1 MLLHSDGFDSHGAGA
16 VTLEDGDPGWTSSA
30 NVFIEAGEGKFGSN
44 ALKAYNGDAAQAA
57 FPFSAT
63 GAMGAYFRVVDAVD
77 VVLLYDVTH
86 SVALVTRLA
95 NGTVV
100 VRDGG
105 GNVRITS
112 AAGAMAL
119 DTYAWVEVNYRPDGV
134 WLAIDAL
141 PIAPYTGAYTA
152 PGTAAR
158 LFSGSPA
165 ADRLV
170 DDLVVWD
177 DQGSFFNTYALGP
190 RRIQLLRPTSDGDV
204 VEWEPAPGNDNWE
217 AVDSADWTGGAGV
230 TSVVGG
236 QKDLYRFEPLAVN
249 PGTINAVVVKTQ
261 VQNTG
266 ETAAAIQHVVRGTDT
281 LEAGAPAQVVP
292 TVAPGVL
299 RSTFYR
305 DQNNLSWTASAVNSV
320 QAGQV
325 STNL

>member
-30 NVFIEAGEGKFGSN
+30 NVSIEAAAGKFGGN
-44 ALKAYNGDAAQAA
+44 ALRAASGDAAAAA

-63 GAMGAYFRVVDAVD
+63 GALGAYFKVVSAVD
-77 VVLLYDVTH
+77 VVLVYDVTNG
-86 SVALVTRLA
+86 VALVTRLA
-95 NGTVV
+95 DGTVV

-112 AAGAMAL
+112 APGALAL
-119 DTYAWVEVNYRPDGV
+119 NTFAWVEVNYRPDGV

-141 PIAPYTGAYTA
+141 PINLYSGAYTA
-152 PGTAAR
+152 PGASAR

-165 ADRLV
+165 SARYV

-177 DQGSFFNTYALGP
+177 DQGSFFTTYALGP
-190 RRIQLLRPTSDGDV
+190 RRIQLLRPTSDGAV
-204 VEWEPAPGNDNWE
+204 VEWEPAPGDANWE
-217 AVDSADWTGGAGV
+217 AVDSATWAGGSGV
-230 TSVVGG
+230 TSTVGG

-249 PGTINAVVVKTQ
+249 PGSINAVVMKTK

-266 ETAAAIQHVVRGTDT
+266 ETAAALQHVVRGTDS
-281 LEAGAPAQVVP
+281 LEAGAPAQTVP

-305 DQNNLSWTASAVNSV
+305 DQNNLSWTASAVNAV

-325 STNL
+325 SANL